1 MARIDVPEWIPR
13 VGMAGEA
20 ELPALGEQPVV
31 SPYDRDEIARVAVSG
46 EDAVDAAVAVALAA
60 MGTAPIAAERA
71 RVLDRA
77 AGIVEER
84 AEVLAF
90 IIAAE
95 SGKPVRQAR
104 GEVARCADTL
114 RFSGAVARTAS
125 GEVIPMDAADSGAGL
140 MGYTVREP
148 IGPIAA
154 ITPFN
159 FPLNLVAHK
168 LGPAAAVGAPVVLK
182 PAGKAPLSGLALA
195 AILREAGLPPGMLG
209 WVLGDGVAGEP
220 LTAHPDVAMVSF
232 TGSSAVGWAIRR
244 ARPDIRVA
252 LELGNATP
260 VIVHDDADIAL
271 AARAIAGSSFMHAG
285 QSCISVQRVL
295 VQAEVQQQP
304 HRDQLAKR
312 AKAEALV
319 VEARNAVSGAEASP
333 RLRSAEQALQAANT
347 AVSTSA
353 AEKSCALNCR
363 TLLEAQVTAATAEV
377 SAARQELERRQKA
390 AATTL
395 ADAKSALDALP
406 SVEERTVVERRL
418 GVEQWMA
425 DIVSAL
431 LLSIG
436 ANGAAFAFMAW
447 GWHRPTETVAQPMPT
462 AASVPVRAPIADV
475 VDTTAT
481 AAEPHLESDTIGR
494 FLAERT
500 TIAEGVSTPVGMPY
514 AVYQSW
520 CADVGAE
527 AVSLTRFGV
536 TLGERGVKKARI
548 NGRVAL
554 VGIAPGAR
562 AA

>member
-1 MARIDVPEWIPR
+1 MARIEVPEWIPR

-46 EDAVDAAVAVALAA
+46 EDAVDAAVDVARAA

-84 AEVLAF
+84 AEVLAR
-90 IIAAE
+90 IIAGEA
-95 SGKPVRQAR
+95 GKPIRQAR

-114 RFSGAVARTAS
+114 RFSGAVARTLS

-271 AARAIAGSSFMHAG
+271 AARAIAGSAFMHAG

-295 VQAEVQQQP
+295 VQREVHDALIDALLP
-304 HRDQLAKR
+304 LVD
-312 AKAEALV
+312 ALV
-319 VEARNAVSGAEASP
+319 MGDPLDEATDVGPVIDSASADRVVEWVGEAAGLGARVLRGGERLPGGPTMVAPTVLDGVAPVARVMRDEVFGPVIACCVYDRVEDAIAIANDSPLGLHAGIFTARTDLAASWARSLRFGGVVINETPTFRADHMPYGGVRGSGD
-333 RLRSAEQALQAANT
+333 
-347 AVSTSA
+347 
-353 AEKSCALNCR
+353 
-363 TLLEAQVTAATAEV
+363 
-377 SAARQELERRQKA
+377 AREGPA
-390 AATTL
+390 AAALEMTTPKL
-395 ADAKSALDALP
+395 
-406 SVEERTVVERRL
+406 V
-418 GVEQWMA
+418 
-425 DIVSAL
+425 I
-431 LLSIG
+431 
-436 ANGAAFAFMAW
+436 
-447 GWHRPTETVAQPMPT
+447 
-462 AASVPVRAPIADV
+462 
-475 VDTTAT
+475 
-481 AAEPHLESDTIGR
+481 
-494 FLAERT
+494 
-500 TIAEGVSTPVGMPY
+500 
-514 AVYQSW
+514 
-520 CADVGAE
+520 
-527 AVSLTRFGV
+527 TR
-536 TLGERGVKKARI
+536 I
-548 NGRVAL
+548 
-554 VGIAPGAR
+554 P
-562 AA
+562 